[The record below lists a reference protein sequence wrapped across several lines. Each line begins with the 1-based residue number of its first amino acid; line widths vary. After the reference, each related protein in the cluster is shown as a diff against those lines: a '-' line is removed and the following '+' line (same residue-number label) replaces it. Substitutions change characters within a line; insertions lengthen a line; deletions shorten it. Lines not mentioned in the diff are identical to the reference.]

1 MLHLLTTSRSNL
13 CVCLCC
19 STMSWRTFITQATM
33 HWPRHCCLSP
43 CARLSCPLPSC
54 TRSGRSSSSL
64 LTSRDSLLWCTMGV
78 SGLTSLQHPG
88 CMPATVVGVIA
99 CMTVST
105 APHLP
110 CLLVLLHVWPCSR
123 LHTCQVVA
131 FMAVFKT
138 VDKQVLCSTPLMHDG
153 RIGLALL
160 LLRMRS
166 NLLLLHVWSSS
177 NVTTEVESVGV
188 A

>member
-1 MLHLLTTSRSNL
+1 
-13 CVCLCC
+13 
-19 STMSWRTFITQATM
+19 
-33 HWPRHCCLSP
+33 
-43 CARLSCPLPSC
+43 
-54 TRSGRSSSSL
+54 
-64 LTSRDSLLWCTMGV
+64 
-78 SGLTSLQHPG
+78 
-88 CMPATVVGVIA
+88 
-99 CMTVST
+99 
-105 APHLP
+105 
-110 CLLVLLHVWPCSR
+110 
-123 LHTCQVVA
+123 
-131 FMAVFKT
+131 MAVFKT